1 MNLSEA
7 LHVLAANRWKVDIRE
22 KPHKYEFSVVPRAVT
37 VLVPNTYDGEL
48 LESGSLR
55 TSEHALNGKAQQ
67 RQTYKAQEGVRSGGC

>member
-1 MNLSEA
+1 MNLSDA

-55 TSEHALNGKAQQ
+55 TSEHALNGKAH
-67 RQTYKAQEGVRSGGC
+67 KGKHKKHKKG